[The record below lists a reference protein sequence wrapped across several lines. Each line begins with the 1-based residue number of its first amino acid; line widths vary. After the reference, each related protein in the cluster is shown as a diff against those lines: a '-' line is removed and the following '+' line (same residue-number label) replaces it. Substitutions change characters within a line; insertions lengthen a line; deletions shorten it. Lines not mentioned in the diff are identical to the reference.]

1 MWNLF
6 KKKEKLPSLVDQY
19 VKIMENFNFKRVAE
33 FMAWNES
40 YWSYNDDGSYEKGQ
54 WMVVDRKV
62 GDKWLYKVPTEHD
75 LRLMASD
82 LLRRVMDYKENV
94 SYIATG
100 PFKATKRY
108 GILELECIIERWS
121 YD

>member
-19 VKIMENFNFKRVAE
+19 AEIMEEFNFKRVAE
-33 FMAWNES
+33 FMAWPES
-40 YWSYNDDGSYEKGQ
+40 SWSYNDDGSYEKSQ

-62 GDKWLYKVPTEHD
+62 EDKWSFKVPTEHD
-75 LRLMASD
+75 LRLMASK
-82 LLRRVMDYKENV
+82 LLRDVMEMKNDLAW
-94 SYIATG
+94 IASG

>member
-19 VKIMENFNFKRVAE
+19 VEIMENFNFKRVAE

-40 YWSYNDDGSYEKGQ
+40 YWSYNDDGSYEKGP
-54 WMVVDRKV
+54 WKVVDR
-62 GDKWLYKVPTEHD
+62 GTDKWTCKVPTEHD

-82 LLRRVMDYKENV
+82 LLRRVMDYKDNV
-94 SYIATG
+94 SYIASG
-100 PFKATKRY
+100 PLKATKRY
-108 GILELECIIERWS
+108 GILELECIIEQWS

>member
-19 VKIMENFNFKRVAE
+19 AEIMENFNFKRVAE

-40 YWSYNDDGSYEKGQ
+40 RWSYNDDGSYEKGQ

-62 GDKWLYKVPTEHD
+62 ENKWVYKIPTEHD

-82 LLRRVMDYKENV
+82 LLRRVMDYKDNV
-94 SYIATG
+94 SYIASG

-108 GILELECIIERWS
+108 GILELECIIEQWS